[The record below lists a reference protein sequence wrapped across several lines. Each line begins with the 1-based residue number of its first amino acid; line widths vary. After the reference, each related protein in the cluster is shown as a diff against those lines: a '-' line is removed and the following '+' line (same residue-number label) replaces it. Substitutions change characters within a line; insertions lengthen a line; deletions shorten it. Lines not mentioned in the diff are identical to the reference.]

1 MTSSALTRPG
11 QRDRV
16 PIKFTEIDW
25 KLCLVLCLIAS
36 AGGLML
42 YSIAGGSW
50 SPWAGGQMILF
61 GLCFLLMLALAMV
74 DLRVWFALAYPVYGI
89 ALVLLVAVM
98 LFGHSALGAARW
110 LQIGHFKFQPSEV
123 MKMGLVMAL
132 ARFYHG
138 LPAESA
144 RLSWW

>member
-1 MTSSALTRPG
+1 
-11 QRDRV
+11 
-16 PIKFTEIDW
+16 
-25 KLCLVLCLIAS
+25 
-36 AGGLML
+36 ML

-50 SPWAGGQMILF
+50 KPWAGSQMLLF
-61 GLCFLLMLALAMV
+61 GFCFLLMMALALI

-110 LQIGHFKFQPSEV
+110 LQIGRFKFQPSEV
-123 MKMGLVMAL
+123 MKIGLVMAL

-138 LPAESA
+138 LPADQASCPGGC
-144 RLSWW
+144 